1 MNHPAVD
8 SVKFITRW
16 NTIRARR
23 GYAILS
29 IALVTTGLLIGLSRL
44 SRPGVGQIEARPLD
58 SPGTLVVAST
68 TDSGPGTLRW
78 ALANSVVSD
87 TILFDTAV
95 FPLTSPVTISLS
107 NALPAIITDGLTIDA
122 SNAGVVLNG
131 SGLSNSEDGL
141 IVNGAS
147 RVTICGLQILNF
159 PEDGINIKG
168 GAVGTRIGPGNLI
181 SGNGETG
188 IRIDGSGTMSST
200 VVGNYIG
207 TDASGTVSHAN
218 EYGVFIGYRAA
229 SNTVGGSAPEARNL
243 ISGNRT
249 YGVLILGTGTSENR
263 VLGNYIGTDLTG
275 TSALP
280 NGNYGVGIGFGAA
293 NNVIGENLISGNAW
307 YGVAIDGNGTMSNT
321 VVGNYIGTDFSGTV
335 PLGNAED
342 GVVIVGEAIDNVIG
356 GDAIKER
363 NLISGNG
370 ESGVSIQGNGTMGN
384 VVIGNY
390 IGTDAAGVTAL
401 PNRGNGVDI
410 GLQAASNVI
419 GGDTSGLGNLIS
431 GNEGVG
437 VKVSGIS
444 VRGNRVLGNYIGTN
458 VSGTAAIPN
467 GIGVLIDAQATD
479 NKVGGETTGS
489 GNLISGNKGVGIKIH
504 KTGTMHNVVLG
515 NLIRFNGGG
524 GIAIEDA
531 AQNTVTGNTIH
542 NNEGLAAWLPVGNL
556 LVDND
561 FSGNRYNYAQVTG
574 GAMPTQDEIWSVQG
588 DLDTYLVVKYD
599 VTVSSD
605 VTWTLAPGIHTQFDF
620 GLGVVVSGT
629 LIAESSDELP
639 IRLTSAER
647 YAFPLPGDWQGL
659 TFNPGSSGSLRQA
672 SIEFAAN
679 GLTLRGGTVSVVSST
694 IAASQHD
701 GILVQTG
708 ALTLEGNTLAGNGG
722 LAINNQTGTPIDA
735 SGTWWGH
742 ASGPEGLGDLV
753 STDVNYENWRI
764 NPEPNDG
771 WRQAMVLNPGSHSFP
786 ISSYRDLEWFRIPA
800 GTRNATLTATLTD
813 LPQDYDLLLFS
824 QLGSG
829 AGSADGTG
837 RSMYT
842 GSSMHIGRSMYT
854 GDVDETGQVSDI
866 GRSMYTGQL
875 ADVGQAFDTGNLL
888 QVSTHP
894 GRVGEQVAT
903 GIWNQS
909 GWYHLLVAGHNGAN
923 DPAVSYT
930 LQITVSPGVPLIDPS
945 FEPPVF
951 EQPEWVSP
959 TVKTLI
965 LTHRGRM
972 ESRYGVDDIE
982 DLMDD
987 LDVLAAAPEVAGLV
1001 VSLDTYQP
1009 IAQTY
1014 DLWTENIT
1022 NPVHANLTAAT
1033 IKAMLAVTR
1042 TAYPNLE
1049 NILIVGDDEIVPF
1062 RRTPDEAALAN
1073 EESYVSYLLP
1083 ETALAASFQERYLL
1097 SDDYYADFD
1106 PIPWRGRGLFL
1117 PDYAVGRLV
1126 ERPKEMSSAIQAF
1139 LAQPVLTAT
1148 TGLVVGYDFLTDQ
1161 AEAIR
1166 DEMTAAGIIPDTL
1179 INDYWQAPD
1188 LRQAWLSTTH
1198 DLNSISAHFDHWRA
1212 IPPEPVGGVVTPTDV
1227 VNATAELSGTVHFS
1241 VGCHSGF
1248 SAPDE
1253 QVTAQ
1258 GQDFPQ
1264 SLLGRGA
1271 IWVGNTGF
1279 GYGDADAV
1287 GYSEQ
1292 LMALFAQHLQAGD
1305 TVGQALRQA
1314 KVEYLNRTGLHSLS
1328 PYDEKVLAEATLYGL
1343 PMLRVQMPGGVAVTT
1358 ARATSGSLSL
1368 TSGSLSGPIACS
1380 IDLTCTQAVFTPTYL
1395 THTVATTEATG
1406 IYYSVPFDGT
1416 HGQQGEIEVNEGQP
1430 IQPRTSLSVVL
1441 TDTMA
1446 RGAVFEGG
1454 RYQIFHNFDPV
1465 VTRVITEEIRRRE
1478 EPSFD
1483 FKEWTPSTW
1492 ELINS
1497 VRTPEGWQQQLVVI
1511 PAQYKATTDYE
1522 GVERRFEVMT
1532 YTVYYSMTK
1541 DTIPP
1546 SIWVVR
1552 QMVDTEMITV
1562 EVEVTDFSGV
1572 ARVVAAYTTGD
1583 GVWRTVDLAQ
1593 SPDPNTWVGL
1603 LPSRAGLEYLVQVVD
1618 GGGNV
1623 AISDNKGRYFGL
1635 PPCQMYLPLVV
1646 RNGSSR

>member
-1 MNHPAVD
+1 MITFEPAL
-8 SVKFITRW
+8 F
-16 NTIRARR
+16 
-23 GYAILS
+23 
-29 IALVTTGLLIGLSRL
+29 
-44 SRPGVGQIEARPLD
+44 
-58 SPGTLVVAST
+58 SP
-68 TDSGPGTLRW
+68 TDP
-78 ALANSVVSD
+78 
-87 TILFDTAV
+87 I
-95 FPLTSPVTISLS
+95 TISLTS
-107 NALPAIITDGLTIDA
+107 ALPIIITDDLTIDA
-122 SNAGVVLNG
+122 SEAGVILDG
-131 SGLSNSEDGL
+131 SGLSDGDDGF
-141 IVNGAS
+141 IIDGADG
-147 RVTICGLQILNF
+147 VTIRGLQILNF
-159 PEDGINIKG
+159 PENGVRVRG
-168 GAVGTRIGPGNLI
+168 GAVNTTIGGNRFTGSSPLGQGNLI
-181 SGNGETG
+181 SGNGEDG
-188 IRIDGSGTMSST
+188 IRIASSGTTSN
-200 VVGNYIG
+200 VIIGNYIG
-207 TDASGTVSHAN
+207 TDISGTSALGNDDGVVILAGAAN
-218 EYGVFIGYRAA
+218 NR
-229 SNTVGGSAPEARNL
+229 VGGNTPGTRNL
-243 ISGNRT
+243 ISGNKDS
-249 YGVLILGTGTSENR
+249 GISIQHPGTTRNQ
-263 VLGNYIGTDLTG
+263 VLGNYIGTDVFG
-275 TSALP
+275 TASV
-280 NGNYGVGIGFGAA
+280 GNSQDGIDIGFGAT
-293 NNVIGENLISGNAW
+293 NNTIGGDAPGARNLISGNGR
-307 YGVAIDGNGTMSNT
+307 YGIVIDGNGTMSNT
-321 VVGNYIGTDFSGTV
+321 VLGNYVGTDVSGTA

-342 GVVIVGEAIDNVIG
+342 GVAIGGEATDNVIG
-356 GDAIKER
+356 GDTPGAH
-363 NLISGNG
+363 NLISSNG
-370 ESGVSIQGNGTMGN
+370 SNGVSIRGNGTMSN
-384 VVIGNY
+384 VVIGNFV
-390 IGTDAAGVTAL
+390 GTDASGTAAL
-401 PNRGNGVDI
+401 PNGDNGVDI
-410 GLQAASNVI
+410 GFRAANNVI
-419 GGDTSGLGNLIS
+419 GGDTPGLGNLIS
-431 GNEGVG
+431 GNEGAG
-437 VKVSGIS
+437 VKMIGVS
-444 VRGNRVLGNYIGTN
+444 VTGNRVLGNYIGTN
-458 VSGTAAIPN
+458 VSGTVVVPN
-467 GIGVLIDAQATD
+467 GIGVFVGGQATD
-479 NKVGGETTGS
+479 NTVGGNTAGS
-489 GNLISGNKGVGIKIH
+489 GNLISGNKGAGVKIH

-531 AQNTVTGNTIH
+531 TQNTIIGNTIH
-542 NNEGLAAWLPVGNL
+542 DNDGLAARLPVGNL

-561 FSGNRYNYAQVTG
+561 FFGNRYNYAQVTG
-574 GAMPTQDEIWSVQG
+574 GAMTAQDETWSVQG
-588 DLDTYLVVKYD
+588 DLDTYLVVEYD

-605 VTWTLAPGIHTQFDF
+605 VTWTLAPGIYTQFDF
-620 GLGVVVSGT
+620 GLGAVVSGT
-629 LIAESSDELP
+629 LIAEGSDELP

-672 SIEFAAN
+672 SVEFATN
-679 GLTLRGGTVSVVSST
+679 GLTLQGGTISVVSST
-694 IAASQHD
+694 IAASQGD
-701 GILVQTG
+701 GILVHTG
-708 ALTLEGNTLAGNGG
+708 ALTLQSNALAGNGEF
-722 LAINNQTGTPIDA
+722 AINNLSGNSIDA
-735 SGTWWGH
+735 RGTWWGH
-742 ASGPEGLGDLV
+742 ASGPEGLGDPV
-753 STDVNYENWRI
+753 SADVNYEDWRI

-771 WRQAMVLNPGSHSFP
+771 WRQAMVLNPGNHSFP
-786 ISSYRDLEWFRIPA
+786 ISSYRDLEWFRVPVGA
-800 GTRNATLTATLTD
+800 RNATLTTALTD

-888 QVSTHP
+888 QVSTHA
-894 GRVGEQVAT
+894 GHTEEQVAT

-930 LQITVSPGVPLIDPS
+930 LQITVSPGVPLIDPA

-951 EQPEWVSP
+951 EQPELVSP

-1042 TAYPNLE
+1042 TAYPDLE

-1062 RRTPDEAALAN
+1062 RRIPDETGLAN

-1083 ETALAASFQERYLL
+1083 ETALAASFRERYFL

-1117 PDYAVGRLV
+1117 ADYAIGRLV
-1126 ERPKEMSSAIQAF
+1126 ERPEEMSAAIQAF

-1161 AEAIR
+1161 AETIR
-1166 DEMTAAGIIPDTL
+1166 DEMTSGGTIPETL
-1179 INDYWQAPD
+1179 INDYWQADD
-1188 LRQAWLSTTH
+1188 LRDLWLHQRH

-1212 IPPEPVGGVVTPTDV
+1212 IPPEPAGGVVTPTDV
-1227 VNATAELSGTVHFS
+1227 VNTTAELSGSVHFS

-1264 SLLGRGA
+1264 ALLGRGA
-1271 IWVGNTGF
+1271 VWVANTGF

-1292 LMALFAQHLQAGD
+1292 LMALFARHLSAGN
-1305 TVGQALRQA
+1305 TVGQALRRA
-1314 KVEYLNRTGLHSLS
+1314 KVEYLNTTGLHSFS

-1343 PMLRVQMPGGVAVTT
+1343 PMLRVQMPGGMAEAAVRSTF
-1358 ARATSGSLSL
+1358 GSLSEPASCP
-1368 TSGSLSGPIACS
+1368 TG
-1380 IDLTCTQAVFTPTYL
+1380 LTCQQAVLTPVYEA
-1395 THTVATTEATG
+1395 HTVATVQATG
-1406 IYYSVPFDGT
+1406 TYYSV
-1416 HGQQGEIEVNEGQP
+1416 QGEVEINEGQP
-1430 IQPRTSLSVVL
+1430 IQPRTSLSITL
-1441 TDTMA
+1441 DGMMA
-1446 RGAVFEGG
+1446 RGTVFEGG
-1454 RYQIFHNFDPV
+1454 QYQTFHAFDPV
-1465 VTRVITEEIRRRE
+1465 VTRVITDEIRTRE
-1478 EPSFD
+1478 EPGFG

-1492 ELINS
+1492 DLINS
-1497 VRTPEGWQQQLVVI
+1497 VHTPEGWQQQLVVI
-1511 PAQYKATTDYE
+1511 PAQYQATTE
-1522 GVERRFEVMT
+1522 QMGVERRFDVMT
-1532 YTVYYSMTK
+1532 YTVYYSTTK

-1552 QMVDTEMITV
+1552 QVTDTDMLTV

-1572 ARVVAAYTTGD
+1572 TRVAVAHTTGD
-1583 GVWRTVDLAQ
+1583 GLWQTVDLTQIA
-1593 SPDPNTWVGL
+1593 DPNTWVGF
-1603 LPSRAGLEYLVQVVD
+1603 LPSRPGLEYFAQAVD

-1623 AISDNKGRYFGL
+1623 AISDNKGWYFGL
-1635 PPCQMYLPLVV
+1635 PPYRIYLPLVAKKDEP
-1646 RNGSSR
+1646 